1 MQQCTTSKHTSSEYS
16 NRHPSAC
23 AQYNAKRHKRQ
34 CPTSRRRRC
43 NRPRWR
49 SGPSS
54 PDSARAGPRN
64 DPLAEWGRQ
73 RERGN
78 DTRRSEH
85 DASLSLWCCCSSRVE
100 DLSGAGAAVGGL
112 RDHHQRQGRL
122 QTHACGSLLP
132 GAGARRW
139 SRRRLGKMRRR
150 LLPAAAAAA
159 DAPLPAAGVDG
170 RLAAGR

>member
-1 MQQCTTSKHTSSEYS
+1 MQQYTTSKHTSSEYS

-23 AQYNAKRHKRQ
+23 ARYSAKRHKRQ
-34 CPTSRRRRC
+34 CPTSRRRRY

-54 PDSARAGPRN
+54 PGSARAGPRN

-73 RERGN
+73 RGRPRRN

-85 DASLSLWCCCSSRVE
+85 DASLSLWCCSSRVE

-112 RDHHQRQGRL
+112 RGHQRRQGRL
-122 QTHACGSLLP
+122 QTHACGFLLP

-150 LLPAAAAAA
+150 LLPAA